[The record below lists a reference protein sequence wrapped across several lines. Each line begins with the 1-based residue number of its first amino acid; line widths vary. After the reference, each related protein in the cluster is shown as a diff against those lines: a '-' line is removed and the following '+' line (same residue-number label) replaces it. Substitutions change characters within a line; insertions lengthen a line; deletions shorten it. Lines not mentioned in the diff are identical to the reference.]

1 MLKTVEDYPAG
12 FPRLAAFLNS
22 DDDFAILRRF
32 GKLHMRMLVQ
42 LQVELTLLEEE
53 LEKMDRSD
61 DGSEFEYRLRSMEH
75 KETWN
80 QSRKELESKILLKLH
95 EYGKSSAFPKS
106 SVPNTIFRR
115 YCTNSCEHSGLPMCP
130 HPTKLIAIST

>member
-1 MLKTVEDYPAG
+1 MMKIVEDSPAG
-12 FPRLAAFLNS
+12 FPCLVGFLNS
-22 DDDFAILRRF
+22 SDDFAILRRF

-53 LEKMDRSD
+53 LDKMDKSD

-80 QSRKELESKILLKLH
+80 QSRKELESKILVKLH
-95 EYGKSSAFPKS
+95 EYGKPLAFH
-106 SVPNTIFRR
+106 F
-115 YCTNSCEHSGLPMCP
+115 HF
-130 HPTKLIAIST
+130 